1 MFVVTA
7 VLCGLALLLVG
18 GQRLVISLLLAP
30 GNQAARLAIG
40 GSALHPGSYERLVTS
55 RNRTLALSL
64 DRRSLVDLGFAHFNL
79 ASQAPAGSPE
89 QAALFEQSI
98 AALHTSLRLSPAQ
111 PTTWLLAAGA
121 YHELE
126 AWPEAAWALQW
137 ALRTGPHLAVQHRA
151 RTIIGLRVWR
161 LLDAPTRH
169 RLMDSVRA
177 TLRRDADLVAA
188 AAIAAGV
195 ESDLQVRLRLF
206 QPDGTELAERLQ
218 TAVDEQRARLD
229 NRSASASG

>member
-1 MFVVTA
+1 MTA
-7 VLCGLALLLVG
+7 VICGLALLLVG
-18 GQRLVISLLLAP
+18 GQQLVVSLLLAP

-40 GSALHPGSYERLVTS
+40 GLALRPKSYERLVTS
-55 RNRTLALSL
+55 RDRALAWSL
-64 DRRSLVDLGFAHFNL
+64 DRRWLVDLGFAHFNL

-89 QAALFEQSI
+89 QAALYEQSLE
-98 AALHTSLRLSPAQ
+98 ALLASLRLSPAE
-111 PTTWLLAAGA
+111 PNSWLLAAGA

-137 ALRTGPHLAVQHRA
+137 AVRTAPHLAVQHRT
-151 RTIIGLRVWR
+151 RTIIGLRVWQ

-188 AAIAAGV
+188 AAIAAGI
-195 ESDLQVRLRLF
+195 ESDLEVRLRLF
-206 QPDGTELAERLQ
+206 QPEGSELAERLK
-218 TAVDEQRARLD
+218 TAVDEQRAPLEG
-229 NRSASASG
+229 RSASASG